1 MKVTIYTDGS
11 SRGNPGPG
19 GYGAVLQFVD
29 SKGAL
34 HERELSQGYATTTN
48 NRMELLGVIVA
59 LEALKR
65 PCTVEVHSDSQ
76 YVVNAFNQHWV
87 DGWLKRGWKNAKK
100 EPVKNSDLWK
110 RLLEAKKPHDVT
122 FVWVKGHAGH
132 PENERCDALATAAAD
147 GKNLLEDTALPV
159 SADRRSNRAAGP
171 GLRARGTGARKAP
184 CSSCPSSR
192 RCSRPRSG
200 SAPSRPRSSR
210 V

>member
-29 SKGAL
+29 SAGKL

-100 EPVKNSDLWK
+100 EPVKNSDLWML
-110 RLLEAKKPHDVT
+110 LLEAKKPHDVT

-132 PENERCDALATAAAD
+132 PENERCDALATVAAD
-147 GKNLLEDTALPV
+147 GKNLLEDT
-159 SADRRSNRAAGP
+159 GF
-171 GLRARGTGARKAP
+171 T
-184 CSSCPSSR
+184 C
-192 RCSRPRSG
+192 
-200 SAPSRPRSSR
+200 
-210 V
+210 